1 MFDIDFLK
9 KLNILFVE
17 DEPTSRDLLINILAD
32 LFNNFI
38 VAQNGQEGLE
48 KFQEFSK
55 DGTIDIIISDID
67 MPILDGL
74 SMIEKIREINQ
85 DIPVIFTTGKD
96 DSQSILK
103 AVSLGINHYIT
114 KPVNTKDLLTKISL
128 TCEKKYY
135 ETMFKEKK
143 KELEIYLKTIE
154 HVVSIYKMDKHGH
167 IFYANESFL
176 EISKYSIEEIMSKN
190 FEDLIH
196 PDIPKKYIE
205 ETWDDLRNNR
215 VCEKNTKFIDKE
227 GETFYLQATIFKL
240 QYEQK
245 DEFITI
251 GFLTTKENL
260 EKREF
265 HKKVLKSVQEFNKK
279 EVLYK
284 KTIVELNEQLK
295 TIEKALPQLQK
306 ELEEERSRSQSKERQ
321 INHYEM
327 QMMNLDNK
335 QQVFLQNK
343 VKELE
348 ECQKV
353 NQVLKQERML
363 IVNRNKDLE
372 VEIASI
378 RKEMALLIEA
388 NEQKNKRIFELEDVV
403 KNYDFLEREQ
413 KFDEKF
419 GIEEN
424 NH

>member
-1 MFDIDFLK
+1 MIDIDFLK

-17 DEPTSRDLLINILAD
+17 DEPSSRELFIGILGD

-38 VAQNGQEGLE
+38 VAQNGQDGFQ
-48 KFQEFSK
+48 KFQEFIKENS
-55 DGTIDIIISDID
+55 IDIIISDID

-74 SMIEKIREINQ
+74 SMVEKIRETNQ

-103 AVSLGINHYIT
+103 AVNLGINHYIT

-143 KELEIYLKTIE
+143 KELDIYLQTIE
-154 HVVSIYKMDKHGH
+154 HVVSIYKMDKNGD

-190 FEDLIH
+190 FTDLIH

-205 ETWDDLRNNR
+205 ETWDDLKNNR
-215 VCEKNTKFIDKE
+215 ICEKNTKFIDKD

-265 HKKVLKSVQEFNKK
+265 HKKVIKSIQEFHKK
-279 EVLYK
+279 ESVYK
-284 KTIVELNEQLK
+284 KTILDLNEQLK
-295 TIEKALPQLQK
+295 NIERLVPALQK
-306 ELEEERSRSQSKERQ
+306 ELEEEKIRSQNKERQ

-327 QMMNLDNK
+327 QMMNMDNK

-348 ECQKV
+348 ETQKL
-353 NQVLKQERML
+353 NNSLKQEKVVFL
-363 IVNRNKDLE
+363 NKIKELE
-372 VEIASI
+372 DEVFATK
-378 RKEMALLIEA
+378 KEMLLLTEL
-388 NEQKNKRIFELEDVV
+388 NEQKNKRISDLEDVV
-403 KNYDFLEREQ
+403 KNYDFLEREK

-419 GIEEN
+419 GIEEK
-424 NH
+424 